1 MLSLTSNWCQNGAL
15 PSTTRRALSDVDDH
29 ASSNAHQVHFDRLFC
44 LRLFLLCSTEK
55 CRIQQLQ
62 CLLLCSAKSGFNFL
76 VSYIRITEQLFVALD
91 AKFDVP
97 RRKNS
102 LFQRDEIV
110 IVNIGKV
117 TTLFCNLESIFTVND
132 VAVDPCDAEGSTCP
146 LIRGSKASI
155 TIRFVPDREVKQLK
169 ARVHG
174 ILMKLGKV
182 PFLLPNSDA
191 CKNSNL
197 TCPLVAGEEYTYQQ
211 SIHVLRSYPK
221 MNLLIK
227 WELIEPGDEPK
238 NGSVPIIAVMYKL
251 LSYAC
256 LLAAAV
262 AININFRDCG
272 SVAGSVQNVTLDP
285 CDNPNYCS
293 LKRGTSPKVGILF
306 TPSQETTA
314 VHVVVHGIIKGLPV
328 PFPVP
333 NPDGCKDSGLQ
344 CPLSSNN
351 TVHYEDVFDVKS
363 EYPTIALLVRWELVD
378 QNKKDLFTV
387 ARRTVKNENFDEIG
401 QLYLT
406 QVVRDMTS
414 VKAVLLGLRNTGRLL
429 QLRHLSGSKKSFEDL
444 VVPLTVKSASTAND
458 VDVGVEFGGILAKDA
473 LASVLSQFARR
484 PAVRKLGAEHGLTGK
499 FFLQAL
505 ASFRRCCQE
514 SAVLPVDLHIMLADI
529 LQNSRHVDDLF
540 PLFLRHARQV
550 FPHLE
555 CIEELKN
562 ISDLRLPQNWYP
574 EARSIQ
580 RRVIFHAGPT
590 NSGKTYQ
597 ALQRYLAA
605 KSGVYCGPL
614 KLLASEVFH
623 KSNAAG
629 VPCDLITGEERCLA
643 NGQTCSEHISCTVEM
658 LDTRVHY
665 EVAVID
671 EIQMMRDLQ
680 RGWAWTRALLGVCAD
695 EIHVCGE
702 SAAVDFVKE
711 LLVSLGDEF
720 EVHTYERK
728 TPLKVLDSP
737 LGSLDSIQ
745 PYDCIVAFNR
755 NDLFKV
761 TRQVE
766 ASGRSVAMIYG
777 SLPPGTKLAQARKFN
792 DPDDPCDVLV
802 ATDAIGMGL
811 NLSIRR
817 VIFYSLVKV
826 TLNESGE
833 KELEPISTSQALQIA
848 GRAGRFGTFHES
860 GEVTTLRMEDLP
872 ALKAI
877 LTKPTEPISAAGL
890 FPTLEQIEMFS
901 YYLPKATLSNLL
913 DIFVSLSAVDE
924 SRFFMCNVDDLKFL
938 ADMIEHVPLTLKVR
952 YIFCMAPISRKKPFV
967 CGMFLR
973 YARKFSRGEPL
984 TSDWL
989 ARTVGWP
996 FSAPT
1001 KIVDLIHLEDVFD
1014 VLDTYLWLGYR
1025 FTDMFPETEQVRAMQ
1040 RELDVLIRESLQNVK
1055 QLLKTVQV
1063 AGLFDQQGLNG
1074 FDSKSPTTAN
1084 AAAVAKD
1091 SPAKMK
1097 QATTTAATAVRK
1109 GGVIQSLIKQGLL
1122 TPGMVEQIRKEI
1134 QADQEELFI
1143 PTRYFPITVCHVI
1156 PYDVGMNVG
1165 STDLMLFSYL
1175 FECSC
1180 GMEVNTFAFTISA
1193 LYFANTIAA
1202 NNLSQRVS
1210 FSWRRIRTNKT
1221 ILTTNRHQQNRLACC
1236 CPIDVLLV
1244 VDLAS
1249 RATDVPHGDR
1259 CDTCRFLVRS
1269 FEKGFNDTN
1278 KSHFEGGNTAWENE
1292 NLGKYST
1299 SETRF
1304 IEIMELICSKKSKD
1318 VKEESKIKNLE
1329 SKCHAMAEEHE
1340 ETLETWYYHN
1350 QKKYPD
1356 LFDWFCIR
1364 TVKVCC
1370 PDNTFGASC
1379 APCPGDPKRPCFGNG
1394 ICEGSGSRFGS
1405 GKCKCH
1411 RGYQG
1416 KLCRHCDSNFF
1427 KVHSNETYIL
1437 CQPCHESCKGGCS
1450 GEGPKECNS
1459 CRVGWI
1465 MDEDTGCKDIDECE
1479 SSPCTDQFEKCEN
1492 TPGSYKCVCAEA
1504 FRREDGVCI
1513 PDPDVPRPKPV
1524 FFGLLAQQV
1533 LRYAS
1538 YFGLLLS
1545 FLLILLR
1552 PKTPLI
1558 VLFTLIM
1565 NDKKYSAERIENSKT
1580 FEEETH
1586 DEL

>member
-1 MLSLTSNWCQNGAL
+1 MLSLTSNWRQNGAL

-363 EYPTIALLVRWELVD
+363 EYPTIGLLVRWELVD

-387 ARRTVKNENFDEIG
+387 ARRTVNNENFDEIG

-505 ASFRRCCQE
+505 ASFRRYCQE

-623 KSNAAG
+623 KSNATG

-1134 QADQEELFI
+1134 QADQEECMKKQSIKKNIKKIFI

-1180 GMEVNTFAFTISA
+1180 GREVNTFAFTISA

-1221 ILTTNRHQQNRLACC
+1221 ILTTNRHRQNRLACC

-1259 CDTCRFLVRS
+1259 CDTCRFLARS

-1329 SKCHAMAEEHE
+1329 SKYVVQTIRSVLPVRHALAIQSGHVLEMAFVRAVEAVLDRENVNV
-1340 ETLETWYYHN
+1340 TG
-1350 QKKYPD
+1350 D
-1356 LFDWFCIR
+1356 IR
-1364 TVKVCC
+1364 ENCADIVTVIFSKSI
-1370 PDNTFGASC
+1370 PT
-1379 APCPGDPKRPCFGNG
+1379 K
-1394 ICEGSGSRFGS
+1394 
-1405 GKCKCH
+1405 
-1411 RGYQG
+1411 
-1416 KLCRHCDSNFF
+1416 
-1427 KVHSNETYIL
+1427 
-1437 CQPCHESCKGGCS
+1437 PCHESCKGGCS
-1450 GEGPKECNS
+1450 GEGPRECNS

-1479 SSPCTDQFEKCEN
+1479 SSPCTDQFEICEN

>member
-1 MLSLTSNWCQNGAL
+1 MLSLTSNWRQNGAL

-306 TPSQETTA
+306 TPSKCKVKLDCSILRPMYTIAGQETTA

-363 EYPTIALLVRWELVD
+363 EYPTIGLLVRWELVD

-387 ARRTVKNENFDEIG
+387 ARRTVNNENFDEIG

-505 ASFRRCCQE
+505 ASFRRYCQE

-1122 TPGMVEQIRKEI
+1122 TPV
-1134 QADQEELFI
+1134 
-1143 PTRYFPITVCHVI
+1143 
-1156 PYDVGMNVG
+1156 
-1165 STDLMLFSYL
+1165 
-1175 FECSC
+1175 
-1180 GMEVNTFAFTISA
+1180 
-1193 LYFANTIAA
+1193 YFANTIAA

-1259 CDTCRFLVRS
+1259 CDTCRFLARS

-1450 GEGPKECNS
+1450 GEGPRECNS

-1479 SSPCTDQFEKCEN
+1479 SSPCTDQFEICEN

-1565 NDKKYSAERIENSKT
+1565 NDKKYSAGRIENSKT

>member
-1 MLSLTSNWCQNGAL
+1 LTSFTHL
-15 PSTTRRALSDVDDH
+15 TFSELI
-29 ASSNAHQVHFDRLFC
+29 
-44 LRLFLLCSTEK
+44 
-55 CRIQQLQ
+55 IQK
-62 CLLLCSAKSGFNFL
+62 A
-76 VSYIRITEQLFVALD
+76 VAI
-91 AKFDVP
+91 
-97 RRKNS
+97 
-102 LFQRDEIV
+102 LFQEIFFFFLYLKFSFYS
-110 IVNIGKV
+110 ILR
-117 TTLFCNLESIFTVND
+117 TL
-132 VAVDPCDAEGSTCP
+132 
-146 LIRGSKASI
+146 
-155 TIRFVPDREVKQLK
+155 Q
-169 ARVHG
+169 
-174 ILMKLGKV
+174 
-182 PFLLPNSDA
+182 
-191 CKNSNL
+191 
-197 TCPLVAGEEYTYQQ
+197 
-211 SIHVLRSYPK
+211 
-221 MNLLIK
+221 
-227 WELIEPGDEPK
+227 
-238 NGSVPIIAVMYKL
+238 IIAVMYKL

-363 EYPTIALLVRWELVD
+363 EYPTIGLLVRWELVD
-378 QNKKDLFTV
+378 QNKKDLVCFVARFTV
-387 ARRTVKNENFDEIG
+387 ARRT
-401 QLYLT
+401 
-406 QVVRDMTS
+406 VVRDMTS

-429 QLRHLSGSKKSFEDL
+429 QLRHL
-444 VVPLTVKSASTAND
+444 SASTAND

-484 PAVRKLGAEHGLTGK
+484 PAVRKLGAEH
-499 FFLQAL
+499 
-505 ASFRRCCQE
+505 
-514 SAVLPVDLHIMLADI
+514 AVLPVDLHIMLADI

-574 EARSIQ
+574 EA
-580 RRVIFHAGPT
+580 
-590 NSGKTYQ
+590 SGKTYQ

-605 KSGVYCGPL
+605 KT
-614 KLLASEVFH
+614 SEVFH

-629 VPCDLITGEERCLA
+629 VPCDLITGEER
-643 NGQTCSEHISCTVEM
+643 EHISCTVEM

-695 EIHVCGE
+695 EIH
-702 SAAVDFVKE
+702 E

-720 EVHTYERK
+720 ELHTYERK

-766 ASGRSVAMIYG
+766 ASGRS
-777 SLPPGTKLAQARKFN
+777 ARKFN

-1091 SPAKMK
+1091 SPTKMK
-1097 QATTTAATAVRK
+1097 QATTIAATAVRK

-1156 PYDVGMNVG
+1156 PYDVGMNVR

-1193 LYFANTIAA
+1193 PWVYFANTIAA

-1259 CDTCRFLVRS
+1259 CDTCRFLARS
-1269 FEKGFNDTN
+1269 FEKVHPHSQQCCIKSDNIGFNDTN

-1394 ICEGSGSRFGS
+1394 ICEVMNNTGSGSRFGS

-1558 VLFTLIM
+1558 VLFTCSLVIIALIEAGHAVRM
-1565 NDKKYSAERIENSKT
+1565 LNAIFLGDQA
-1580 FEEETH
+1580 
-1586 DEL
+1586 L

>member
-1 MLSLTSNWCQNGAL
+1 LVILMVKNAALCRRRPEEHFPTSMTMLAA
-15 PSTTRRALSDVDDH
+15 TRTKFTLIVCFAFGFFYF
-29 ASSNAHQVHFDRLFC
+29 AQP
-44 LRLFLLCSTEK
+44 
-55 CRIQQLQ
+55 
-62 CLLLCSAKSGFNFL
+62 KSVEFNNCM
-76 VSYIRITEQLFVALD
+76 SYIRITEQLFVALD

-117 TTLFCNLESIFTVND
+117 TFTMTLFCNLESIFTVND

-363 EYPTIALLVRWELVD
+363 EYPTIGLLVRWELVD
-378 QNKKDLFTV
+378 QNKKDLVCFVARFTV
-387 ARRTVKNENFDEIG
+387 ARRT
-401 QLYLT
+401 
-406 QVVRDMTS
+406 VVRDMTS

-429 QLRHLSGSKKSFEDL
+429 QLRHL
-444 VVPLTVKSASTAND
+444 SASTAND

-484 PAVRKLGAEHGLTGK
+484 PAVRKLGAEH
-499 FFLQAL
+499 
-505 ASFRRCCQE
+505 
-514 SAVLPVDLHIMLADI
+514 AVLPVDLHIMLADI

-574 EARSIQ
+574 EA
-580 RRVIFHAGPT
+580 
-590 NSGKTYQ
+590 SGKTYQ

-605 KSGVYCGPL
+605 KT
-614 KLLASEVFH
+614 SEVFH

-629 VPCDLITGEERCLA
+629 VPCDLITGEER
-643 NGQTCSEHISCTVEM
+643 EHISCTVEM

-695 EIHVCGE
+695 EIH
-702 SAAVDFVKE
+702 E

-720 EVHTYERK
+720 ELHTYERK

-766 ASGRSVAMIYG
+766 ASGRS
-777 SLPPGTKLAQARKFN
+777 ARKFN

-1091 SPAKMK
+1091 SPTKMK
-1097 QATTTAATAVRK
+1097 QATTIAATAVRK

-1156 PYDVGMNVG
+1156 PYDVGMNVR

-1193 LYFANTIAA
+1193 PWVYFANTIAA

-1259 CDTCRFLVRS
+1259 CDTCRFLARS
-1269 FEKGFNDTN
+1269 FEKVHPHSQQCCIKSDNIGFNDTN

-1394 ICEGSGSRFGS
+1394 ICEVMNNTGSGSRFGS

-1558 VLFTLIM
+1558 VLFTCSLVIIALIEAGHAVRM
-1565 NDKKYSAERIENSKT
+1565 LNAIFLGDQA
-1580 FEEETH
+1580 
-1586 DEL
+1586 L

>member
-1 MLSLTSNWCQNGAL
+1 MVKNAALCRRRPEEHFPTSMTMLAA
-15 PSTTRRALSDVDDH
+15 TRTKFTLIVCFAFGFFYF
-29 ASSNAHQVHFDRLFC
+29 AQP
-44 LRLFLLCSTEK
+44 
-55 CRIQQLQ
+55 
-62 CLLLCSAKSGFNFL
+62 KSVEFNNC
-76 VSYIRITEQLFVALD
+76 
-91 AKFDVP
+91 K
-97 RRKNS
+97 
-102 LFQRDEIV
+102 
-110 IVNIGKV
+110 
-117 TTLFCNLESIFTVND
+117 SIFTVND

-363 EYPTIALLVRWELVD
+363 EYPTIGLLVRWELVD

-1143 PTRYFPITVCHVI
+1143 PTRYFLITVCHVI

-1165 STDLMLFSYL
+1165 SVMLFNCSTDLMLFSYL

-1193 LYFANTIAA
+1193 
-1202 NNLSQRVS
+1202 
-1210 FSWRRIRTNKT
+1210 
-1221 ILTTNRHQQNRLACC
+1221 
-1236 CPIDVLLV
+1236 P
-1244 VDLAS
+1244 
-1249 RATDVPHGDR
+1249 DVPHGDR

-1394 ICEGSGSRFGS
+1394 ICEVMNNIGSGSRFGS

-1465 MDEDTGCKDIDECE
+1465 MDKDTGCKDIDECE

-1558 VLFTLIM
+1558 VLFTCSLVIIALIEAGHAVRM
-1565 NDKKYSAERIENSKT
+1565 LNAIFLGDQA
-1580 FEEETH
+1580 
-1586 DEL
+1586 L

>member
-1 MLSLTSNWCQNGAL
+1 LVILMVKNAALCRRRPEEHFPTSMTMLAA
-15 PSTTRRALSDVDDH
+15 TRTKFTLIVCFAFGFFYF
-29 ASSNAHQVHFDRLFC
+29 AQP
-44 LRLFLLCSTEK
+44 
-55 CRIQQLQ
+55 
-62 CLLLCSAKSGFNFL
+62 KSVEFNNCM
-76 VSYIRITEQLFVALD
+76 SYIRITEQLFVALD

-117 TTLFCNLESIFTVND
+117 TFTMTLFCNLESIFTVND

-363 EYPTIALLVRWELVD
+363 EYPTIGLLVRWELVD
-378 QNKKDLFTV
+378 QNKKDLVCFVARFTV
-387 ARRTVKNENFDEIG
+387 ARRT
-401 QLYLT
+401 
-406 QVVRDMTS
+406 VVRDMTS

-429 QLRHLSGSKKSFEDL
+429 QLRHL
-444 VVPLTVKSASTAND
+444 SASTAND

-484 PAVRKLGAEHGLTGK
+484 PAVRKLGAEH
-499 FFLQAL
+499 
-505 ASFRRCCQE
+505 
-514 SAVLPVDLHIMLADI
+514 AVLPVDLHIMLADI

-574 EARSIQ
+574 EA
-580 RRVIFHAGPT
+580 
-590 NSGKTYQ
+590 SGKTYQ

-605 KSGVYCGPL
+605 KT
-614 KLLASEVFH
+614 SEVFH

-629 VPCDLITGEERCLA
+629 VPCDLITGEER
-643 NGQTCSEHISCTVEM
+643 EHISCTVEM

-695 EIHVCGE
+695 EIH
-702 SAAVDFVKE
+702 E

-720 EVHTYERK
+720 ELHTYERK

-766 ASGRSVAMIYG
+766 ASGRS
-777 SLPPGTKLAQARKFN
+777 ARKFN

-1091 SPAKMK
+1091 SPTKMK
-1097 QATTTAATAVRK
+1097 QATTIAATAVRK

-1156 PYDVGMNVG
+1156 PYDVGMNVR

-1193 LYFANTIAA
+1193 PWVYFANTIAA

-1259 CDTCRFLVRS
+1259 CDTCRFLARS
-1269 FEKGFNDTN
+1269 FEKVHPHSQQCCIKSDNIGFNDTN

-1394 ICEGSGSRFGS
+1394 ICEVMNNTGSGSRFGS

-1416 KLCRHCDSNFF
+1416 KLCRHCD
-1427 KVHSNETYIL
+1427 T
-1437 CQPCHESCKGGCS
+1437 CHESCKGGCS

-1558 VLFTLIM
+1558 VLFTCSLVIIALIEAGHAVRM
-1565 NDKKYSAERIENSKT
+1565 LNAIFLGDQA
-1580 FEEETH
+1580 
-1586 DEL
+1586 L

>member
-1 MLSLTSNWCQNGAL
+1 MVKNAAL
-15 PSTTRRALSDVDDH
+15 CRRRAEE
-29 ASSNAHQVHFDRLFC
+29 HFPTSMTMLAATRTKFTLIVCFA
-44 LRLFLLCSTEK
+44 FGFFYFAQPKSVEFNNCST
-55 CRIQQLQ
+55 

-117 TTLFCNLESIFTVND
+117 TTLFCNWESIFTVND

-363 EYPTIALLVRWELVD
+363 EYPTIGLLVRWELVD
-378 QNKKDLFTV
+378 QNKKDLLTV
-387 ARRTVKNENFDEIG
+387 ARHTVKNENFDEIG

-414 VKAVLLGLRNTGRLL
+414 VKAVLLGLRNIGRLL
-429 QLRHLSGSKKSFEDL
+429 QLRHLSRSKKSFEDL

-505 ASFRRCCQE
+505 ASFRRYCQE

-702 SAAVDFVKE
+702 LAAVDLVKE

-720 EVHTYERK
+720 ELHTYERK
-728 TPLKVLDSP
+728 TPLKILDSP

-877 LTKPTEPISAAGL
+877 LTKPTEPIPAAGL
-890 FPTLEQIEMFS
+890 FPTLEQIEMFA

-1055 QLLKTVQV
+1055 RLLKTVQV

-1074 FDSKSPTTAN
+1074 FDSRSPTTAN
-1084 AAAVAKD
+1084 AAAVAED

-1097 QATTTAATAVRK
+1097 QATSTTKAVRK

-1156 PYDVGMNVG
+1156 LYDVGMNVG

-1175 FECSC
+1175 FECSG
-1180 GMEVNTFAFTISA
+1180 GMEVNTFAFTISTPWV
-1193 LYFANTIAA
+1193 YFANTISA
-1202 NNLSQRVS
+1202 NNLLQRVS

-1259 CDTCRFLVRS
+1259 CDTCRFLARS

-1329 SKCHAMAEEHE
+1329 SKTIRSVLPVRHALAIQSGHVLEMAFVRAVEAVLDRENVNVTGDIRE
-1340 ETLETWYYHN
+1340 NCADIVTVIFSKSIPTKRIFCVNVRLKCAVTLFN
-1350 QKKYPD
+1350 
-1356 LFDWFCIR
+1356 I
-1364 TVKVCC
+1364 CC
-1370 PDNTFGASC
+1370 TA
-1379 APCPGDPKRPCFGNG
+1379 
-1394 ICEGSGSRFGS
+1394 
-1405 GKCKCH
+1405 
-1411 RGYQG
+1411 
-1416 KLCRHCDSNFF
+1416 
-1427 KVHSNETYIL
+1427 
-1437 CQPCHESCKGGCS
+1437 CHESCKGGCS

>member
-1 MLSLTSNWCQNGAL
+1 MA
-15 PSTTRRALSDVDDH
+15 
-29 ASSNAHQVHFDRLFC
+29 
-44 LRLFLLCSTEK
+44 
-55 CRIQQLQ
+55 
-62 CLLLCSAKSGFNFL
+62 
-76 VSYIRITEQLFVALD
+76 
-91 AKFDVP
+91 
-97 RRKNS
+97 
-102 LFQRDEIV
+102 
-110 IVNIGKV
+110 
-117 TTLFCNLESIFTVND
+117 
-132 VAVDPCDAEGSTCP
+132 
-146 LIRGSKASI
+146 
-155 TIRFVPDREVKQLK
+155 
-169 ARVHG
+169 
-174 ILMKLGKV
+174 
-182 PFLLPNSDA
+182 
-191 CKNSNL
+191 
-197 TCPLVAGEEYTYQQ
+197 
-211 SIHVLRSYPK
+211 
-221 MNLLIK
+221 
-227 WELIEPGDEPK
+227 
-238 NGSVPIIAVMYKL
+238 
-251 LSYAC
+251 
-256 LLAAAV
+256 
-262 AININFRDCG
+262 
-272 SVAGSVQNVTLDP
+272 
-285 CDNPNYCS
+285 
-293 LKRGTSPKVGILF
+293 
-306 TPSQETTA
+306 
-314 VHVVVHGIIKGLPV
+314 
-328 PFPVP
+328 
-333 NPDGCKDSGLQ
+333 
-344 CPLSSNN
+344 
-351 TVHYEDVFDVKS
+351 
-363 EYPTIALLVRWELVD
+363 
-378 QNKKDLFTV
+378 
-387 ARRTVKNENFDEIG
+387 
-401 QLYLT
+401 
-406 QVVRDMTS
+406 S
-414 VKAVLLGLRNTGRLL
+414 VKAVVTGLRNIGRLP

-444 VVPLTVKSASTAND
+444 VVPLTVKSASTVND

-473 LASVLSQFARR
+473 LASVLSKFARR

-499 FFLQAL
+499 FLLQAL
-505 ASFRRCCQE
+505 ASFRRYCQE

-658 LDTRVHY
+658 LDTRIHY

-702 SAAVDFVKE
+702 LAAVDLVKE
-711 LLVSLGDEF
+711 LLVSVGDDF
-720 EVHTYERK
+720 ELHTYERK
-728 TPLKVLDSP
+728 TPLKILDSP

-877 LTKPTEPISAAGL
+877 LTKPTEPIHAAGL
-890 FPTLEQIEMFS
+890 FPTLEQIEMFA

-924 SRFFMCNVDDLKFL
+924 NRFFMCNVDDLKFL

-952 YIFCMAPISRKKPFV
+952 YVFCMAPISRKKPFV

-989 ARTVGWP
+989 ARTIGWP

-1001 KIVDLIHLEDVFD
+1001 KIIDLVHLEDVFD

-1040 RELDVLIRESLQNVK
+1040 KELDVLIRESLQNVK

-1063 AGLFDQQGLNG
+1063 AGLFEQQGLN
-1074 FDSKSPTTAN
+1074 FDSRNPTTATN
-1084 AAAVAKD
+1084 AAAAAVAKD
-1091 SPAKMK
+1091 SSTKMK
-1097 QATTTAATAVRK
+1097 QATTTTTVRK

-1122 TPGMVEQIRKEI
+1122 TPGMLGFTLQ
-1134 QADQEELFI
+1134 
-1143 PTRYFPITVCHVI
+1143 TR
-1156 PYDVGMNVG
+1156 
-1165 STDLMLFSYL
+1165 
-1175 FECSC
+1175 
-1180 GMEVNTFAFTISA
+1180 
-1193 LYFANTIAA
+1193 
-1202 NNLSQRVS
+1202 SQRISFCNVS
-1210 FSWRRIRTNKT
+1210 FLWRWIRPNKT
-1221 ILTTNRHQQNRLACC
+1221 ILTTNRHQQNPLACC
-1236 CPIDVLLV
+1236 CAINVLLV
-1244 VDLAS
+1244 VDLAC
-1249 RATDVPHGDR
+1249 RATDVPPGDR
-1259 CDTCRFLVRS
+1259 CDTCRFLARS

-1329 SKCHAMAEEHE
+1329 SKCHAMAEEYE

-1356 LFDWFCIR
+1356 LFDWFCIK

-1450 GEGPKECNS
+1450 GEGPKECHS

-1524 FFGLLAQQV
+1524 FFGLLAQEV

-1558 VLFTLIM
+1558 VLFTCSLVIIALIEAGHAVRM
-1565 NDKKYSAERIENSKT
+1565 LNAIFLGDQA
-1580 FEEETH
+1580 
-1586 DEL
+1586 L

>member
-1 MLSLTSNWCQNGAL
+1 MLSLTSNWRQNGAL

-306 TPSQETTA
+306 TPSKCKVKLDCSILRPMYTIAGQETTA

-363 EYPTIALLVRWELVD
+363 EYPTIGLLVRWELVD

-387 ARRTVKNENFDEIG
+387 ARRTVNNENFDEIG

-505 ASFRRCCQE
+505 ASFRRYCQE

-1122 TPGMVEQIRKEI
+1122 TPV
-1134 QADQEELFI
+1134 
-1143 PTRYFPITVCHVI
+1143 
-1156 PYDVGMNVG
+1156 
-1165 STDLMLFSYL
+1165 
-1175 FECSC
+1175 
-1180 GMEVNTFAFTISA
+1180 
-1193 LYFANTIAA
+1193 YFANTIAA

-1259 CDTCRFLVRS
+1259 CDTCRFLARS

-1450 GEGPKECNS
+1450 GEGPRECNS

-1479 SSPCTDQFEKCEN
+1479 SSPCTDQFEICEN

-1513 PDPDVPRPKPV
+1513 PDPDV
-1524 FFGLLAQQV
+1524 
-1533 LRYAS
+1533 
-1538 YFGLLLS
+1538 
-1545 FLLILLR
+1545 
-1552 PKTPLI
+1552 
-1558 VLFTLIM
+1558 IM
-1565 NDKKYSAERIENSKT
+1565 NDKKYSAGRIENSKT

>member
-1 MLSLTSNWCQNGAL
+1 
-15 PSTTRRALSDVDDH
+15 
-29 ASSNAHQVHFDRLFC
+29 
-44 LRLFLLCSTEK
+44 
-55 CRIQQLQ
+55 
-62 CLLLCSAKSGFNFL
+62 
-76 VSYIRITEQLFVALD
+76 
-91 AKFDVP
+91 
-97 RRKNS
+97 
-102 LFQRDEIV
+102 
-110 IVNIGKV
+110 
-117 TTLFCNLESIFTVND
+117 
-132 VAVDPCDAEGSTCP
+132 
-146 LIRGSKASI
+146 
-155 TIRFVPDREVKQLK
+155 
-169 ARVHG
+169 
-174 ILMKLGKV
+174 
-182 PFLLPNSDA
+182 
-191 CKNSNL
+191 
-197 TCPLVAGEEYTYQQ
+197 
-211 SIHVLRSYPK
+211 
-221 MNLLIK
+221 
-227 WELIEPGDEPK
+227 
-238 NGSVPIIAVMYKL
+238 
-251 LSYAC
+251 
-256 LLAAAV
+256 
-262 AININFRDCG
+262 
-272 SVAGSVQNVTLDP
+272 
-285 CDNPNYCS
+285 
-293 LKRGTSPKVGILF
+293 
-306 TPSQETTA
+306 
-314 VHVVVHGIIKGLPV
+314 
-328 PFPVP
+328 
-333 NPDGCKDSGLQ
+333 
-344 CPLSSNN
+344 
-351 TVHYEDVFDVKS
+351 
-363 EYPTIALLVRWELVD
+363 
-378 QNKKDLFTV
+378 
-387 ARRTVKNENFDEIG
+387 
-401 QLYLT
+401 
-406 QVVRDMTS
+406 MTS
-414 VKAVLLGLRNTGRLL
+414 VKAVLLGLRNIGRLL

-473 LASVLSQFARR
+473 LISVLSQFARR
-484 PAVRKLGAEHGLTGK
+484 TAVRKLGAEHGLTGK

-505 ASFRRCCQE
+505 ASFRRYCQE

-702 SAAVDFVKE
+702 SAAVDLVKE

-720 EVHTYERK
+720 ELHTYERK

-877 LTKPTEPISAAGL
+877 LTKPTEPIPAAGL
-890 FPTLEQIEMFS
+890 FPTLEQIEMFA

-1074 FDSKSPTTAN
+1074 FDSRSPTTAN

-1097 QATTTAATAVRK
+1097 QATSTTKAVRK

-1143 PTRYFPITVCHVI
+1143 PTRYFSITVCHVI
-1156 PYDVGMNVG
+1156 QYDVGMNVG
-1165 STDLMLFSYL
+1165 SVVLFNCSTDLMLFSYL
-1175 FECSC
+1175 FECAC

-1193 LYFANTIAA
+1193 RKSNCNIKLNPTCHMVIVVIHAAFWRAALKKYIHTASSAALNQKILY
-1202 NNLSQRVS
+1202 NL
-1210 FSWRRIRTNKT
+1210 
-1221 ILTTNRHQQNRLACC
+1221 
-1236 CPIDVLLV
+1236 
-1244 VDLAS
+1244 
-1249 RATDVPHGDR
+1249 
-1259 CDTCRFLVRS
+1259 FLVQ
-1269 FEKGFNDTN
+1269 GFNDTN

-1356 LFDWFCIR
+1356 LFDWFCIK

-1394 ICEGSGSRFGS
+1394 ICEVMNNIV
-1405 GKCKCH
+1405 
-1411 RGYQG
+1411 
-1416 KLCRHCDSNFF
+1416 SNFRAVEAVLDRENVNVTGDIRENCADIVTVIF
-1427 KVHSNETYIL
+1427 SKSIPTKRIFCVNVRLKCAVTLFNI
-1437 CQPCHESCKGGCS
+1437 CCTACHESCKGGCS

-1465 MDEDTGCKDIDECE
+1465 MDEDIGCKDIDECE

-1558 VLFTLIM
+1558 VLFTCSLVIIALIEAGHAVRM
-1565 NDKKYSAERIENSKT
+1565 LNAIFLGDQA
-1580 FEEETH
+1580 
-1586 DEL
+1586 L

>member
-1 MLSLTSNWCQNGAL
+1 MVKNAALCRRRPEEHFPTSMTMLAA
-15 PSTTRRALSDVDDH
+15 TRTKFTLIVCFAFGFFYFAQPKSVEF
-29 ASSNAHQVHFDRLFC
+29 NN
-44 LRLFLLCSTEK
+44 CST
-55 CRIQQLQ
+55 

-306 TPSQETTA
+306 TPSKCNVKLDCSILRPMYTIAGQETTA

-363 EYPTIALLVRWELVD
+363 EYPTIGLLVRWELVD

-387 ARRTVKNENFDEIG
+387 ARHTVNNENFDEIG

-505 ASFRRCCQE
+505 ASFRRYCQE

-1165 STDLMLFSYL
+1165 SVMLFNCSTDLMLFSYL

-1180 GMEVNTFAFTISA
+1180 GREVNTFAFTISA
-1193 LYFANTIAA
+1193 
-1202 NNLSQRVS
+1202 
-1210 FSWRRIRTNKT
+1210 
-1221 ILTTNRHQQNRLACC
+1221 
-1236 CPIDVLLV
+1236 P
-1244 VDLAS
+1244 
-1249 RATDVPHGDR
+1249 DVPHGDR
-1259 CDTCRFLVRS
+1259 CDTCRFLARS

-1329 SKCHAMAEEHE
+1329 SKYVVQTIRSVLPVRHALAIQSGHVLEMAFVRAVEAVLDRENVNVTGDIRE
-1340 ETLETWYYHN
+1340 NCADIVTVIFSKSIPTKRIFCVNVRLKYAVTLFN
-1350 QKKYPD
+1350 
-1356 LFDWFCIR
+1356 I
-1364 TVKVCC
+1364 CC
-1370 PDNTFGASC
+1370 TA
-1379 APCPGDPKRPCFGNG
+1379 
-1394 ICEGSGSRFGS
+1394 
-1405 GKCKCH
+1405 
-1411 RGYQG
+1411 
-1416 KLCRHCDSNFF
+1416 
-1427 KVHSNETYIL
+1427 
-1437 CQPCHESCKGGCS
+1437 CHESCKGGCS
-1450 GEGPKECNS
+1450 GEGPRECNS

-1479 SSPCTDQFEKCEN
+1479 SSPCTDQFEICEN

-1558 VLFTLIM
+1558 VLFTCSLVIIALIEAGHAVRM
-1565 NDKKYSAERIENSKT
+1565 LNAIFLGDQA
-1580 FEEETH
+1580 
-1586 DEL
+1586 L

>member
-1 MLSLTSNWCQNGAL
+1 MLSLTSNWRQNGAL

-306 TPSQETTA
+306 TPSKCKVKLDCSILRPMYTIAGQETTA

-363 EYPTIALLVRWELVD
+363 EYPTIGLLVRWELVD

-387 ARRTVKNENFDEIG
+387 ARRTVNNENFDEIG

-505 ASFRRCCQE
+505 ASFRRYCQE

-1122 TPGMVEQIRKEI
+1122 TPV
-1134 QADQEELFI
+1134 
-1143 PTRYFPITVCHVI
+1143 
-1156 PYDVGMNVG
+1156 
-1165 STDLMLFSYL
+1165 
-1175 FECSC
+1175 
-1180 GMEVNTFAFTISA
+1180 
-1193 LYFANTIAA
+1193 YFANTIAA

-1259 CDTCRFLVRS
+1259 CDTCRFLARS

-1318 VKEESKIKNLE
+1318 
-1329 SKCHAMAEEHE
+1329 CHAMAEEHE

-1394 ICEGSGSRFGS
+1394 ICEVMNNIGSGSRFGS

-1450 GEGPKECNS
+1450 GEGPRECNS

-1479 SSPCTDQFEKCEN
+1479 SSPCTDQFEICEN

-1565 NDKKYSAERIENSKT
+1565 NDKKYSAGRIENSKT